1 MMMKRIAT
9 LEILHRERSRRN
21 LHAPSLIRLP
31 APHPTPPRDPL
42 PHSGHL
48 PHNPFP
54 PQNHSPPDCGIF
66 LPRSHPQNHSTLK
79 TLRCTAFPWVF
90 ALLLNPTKI
99 TPRRCGSSGHPT
111 RVFSALNRP
120 PPCHSITLPMRPPQ
134 RVPCAHPSAPLTPS
148 PPHQC
153 ALTAHF
159 TASAVSLTSDRGHVA
174 EVQPKHRS

>member
-1 MMMKRIAT
+1 
-9 LEILHRERSRRN
+9 
-21 LHAPSLIRLP
+21 
-31 APHPTPPRDPL
+31 
-42 PHSGHL
+42 
-48 PHNPFP
+48 
-54 PQNHSPPDCGIF
+54 
-66 LPRSHPQNHSTLK
+66 
-79 TLRCTAFPWVF
+79 VF